1 MHLFYSDWGYRR
13 DDADVALKLASL
25 WSRHSIALG
34 LFLSP
39 VIAGALYDVWGI
51 VTTTFYPFTI
61 NLALV
66 SLSSQILRTQSTNKI
81 FQNLLGQLLFMPL
94 FILWKE
100 TVYECS
106 HSKEECLGLK
116 TNKHTL

>member
-1 MHLFYSDWGYRR
+1 LFHSAWGYRR

-25 WSRHSIALG
+25 WSDSIALG

-51 VTTTFYPFTI
+51 ITTTFYPFTI

-66 SLSSQILRTQSTNKI
+66 SLSSQLLKTQSTNRTS
-81 FQNLLGQLLFMPL
+81 QNLFGQLLFMPL
-94 FILWKE
+94 FILWKK